1 MANIHVEGLSYSYG
15 ENNIFNEIDM
25 QVKKKQFVGLIGPN
39 GCGKSTLLK
48 NIYKLY
54 EPSHGSIFIDGK
66 DVNKFKAK
74 DFAKQLAVVSQETNH
89 QFDFTVDEM
98 VKMGRFA
105 HKKLLEGDSGSDT
118 MIVDD
123 AINRVGL
130 KGFQKRSFLSLSGGE
145 KQRVLIARALAQNS
159 EVVVLD
165 EPTNHLDIKYQ
176 LQVMELLKSLDVTTF
191 AAIHD
196 FNIAAQYCDSV
207 YILHNG
213 QVHSSGTPEDVLNES
228 MFNEVFGVN
237 AHINT
242 NPYTNKLHIS
252 FYV

>member
-1 MANIHVEGLSYSYG
+1 MANIHVEELSFSYDDK
-15 ENNIFNEIDM
+15 NIFNDIDM

-48 NIYKLY
+48 NIYKMY

-66 DVNKFKAK
+66 NVKRFRPK
-74 DFAKQLAVVSQETNH
+74 DFAKQLAVVSQESNH
-89 QFDFTVDEM
+89 QFDFLVDEM
-98 VKMGRFA
+98 VMMGRFT
-105 HKKLLEGDSGSDT
+105 HKKLFESDSGQ
-118 MIVDD
+118 D
-123 AINRVGL
+123 ADVVNNAIERVGL
-130 KGFQKRSFLSLSGGE
+130 EGFQKRSFLSLSGGE

-176 LQVMELLKSLDVTTF
+176 LQVMELLKSLNVTTF

-207 YILHNG
+207 YILHEG
-213 QVHSSGTPEDVLNES
+213 RVHSSGRPEDVLNET
-228 MFNEVFGVN
+228 MFKQVFGVN

-242 NPYTNKLHIS
+242 NPYTDKLHIS

>member
-1 MANIHVEGLSYSYG
+1 MANIHVDGLSFSYG
-15 ENNIFNEIDM
+15 EKSIFNNVDM
-25 QVKKKQFVGLIGPN
+25 QVKKKHFVGLIGPN

-54 EPSHGSIFIDGK
+54 EPNNGSVFVDGK
-66 DVNKFKAK
+66 DINKIKAK
-74 DFAKQLAVVSQETNH
+74 DFAKQVAVVSQESNH
-89 QFDFTVDEM
+89 QFDFSVEEM
-98 VKMGRFA
+98 VMMGRFA
-105 HKKLLEGDSGSDT
+105 HKKLLESDCGRDT
-118 MIVDD
+118 DIVNS

-130 KGFQKRSFLSLSGGE
+130 DGFQNRSFLSLSGGE

-176 LQVMELLKSLDVTTF
+176 IQVMELLKSLNVTTF

-196 FNIAAQYCDSV
+196 FNIAAQYCDQV
-207 YILHNG
+207 YVLHNG
-213 QVHSSGTPEDVLNES
+213 QVHSWGSPEEVLNEN

-242 NPYTNKLHIS
+242 NPYTDKLHIS

>member
-1 MANIHVEGLSYSYG
+1 MANIHVDGLSFSYG
-15 ENNIFNEIDM
+15 EKNIFNAIDM

-54 EPSHGSIFIDGK
+54 EPSHGSISIDGK
-66 DVNKFKAK
+66 DVNRFKPK
-74 DFAKQLAVVSQETNH
+74 DFAKQLAVVSQESNH
-89 QFDFTVDEM
+89 QFDFSVAEM
-98 VKMGRFA
+98 VMMGRFA
-105 HKKLLEGDSGSDT
+105 HKKVMEGDSGRDT
-118 MIVDD
+118 DIVDD
-123 AINRVGL
+123 AVERVGL
-130 KGFQKRSFLSLSGGE
+130 EGFQKRSFLSLSGGE

-176 LQVMELLKSLDVTTF
+176 LQVMELLKSLNVTTF

-207 YILHNG
+207 YVLHNG
-213 QVHSSGTPEDVLNES
+213 QVHSSGTPEEVFNKE
-228 MFNEVFGVN
+228 MFKEVFGVN
-237 AHINT
+237 ALINT

-252 FYV
+252 FYI